1 MLKKIIAQTLL
12 RINYRL
18 EKLLI
23 FIVFASKLEDVV
35 TQSSREVL
43 GKKVYEYY
51 GGKIAYGPFKGVGIN
66 NHSAWSGTKDIGP
79 KIFGLYENQILNW
92 IYQKK
97 FDLLI
102 DVGAADGYYALG
114 MLSQKI
120 ARRAVTFEISV
131 NDREITKSSA
141 IINNVDDLIFI
152 KGEATS
158 SEIIEVLKSCSN
170 GLIIMDIEGGEYNLI
185 TRELL
190 EAAKNYCLVIEIHE
204 VVDKDIQENMLNLC
218 REFHH
223 FEELTSLER
232 VFPRDKFT
240 EKLTDN
246 ERSLLLSEGRPYAMT
261 WVALSPKDH
270 NKLNLNK

>member
-18 EKLLI
+18 EKFLI
-23 FIVFASKLEDVV
+23 IIVFAFKLEDVV
-35 TQSSREVL
+35 TQTRREVL
-43 GKKVYEYY
+43 GKKVWEYY
-51 GGKIAYGPFKGVGIN
+51 GGKIAYGPFKGVRIN

-92 IYQKK
+92 IQQKK

-114 MLSQKI
+114 MLSSKI
-120 ARRAVTFEISV
+120 VSRAVTFEISV

-141 IINNVDDLIFI
+141 IINNVDDKIFI

-158 SEIIEVLKSCSN
+158 SEIIEVLKTCSN

-185 TRELL
+185 TSELL
-190 EAAKNYCLVIEIHE
+190 EAAKNCCLVIEIHD
-204 VVDKDIQENMLNLC
+204 VVGREILENMLSLC
-218 REFHH
+218 KEFHE

-232 VFPRDKFT
+232 NFPRDKFT

-246 ERSLLLSEGRPYAMT
+246 ERSHLLSEGRSYAMS
-261 WVALSPKDH
+261 WVALSPKIP
-270 NKLNLNK
+270 NEFNLNK